1 MRILHILPYF
11 YPAVRF
17 GGPVTVVYGISK
29 ELARRGHEVIVYT
42 SDVDNDYSRV
52 SENIKEIDGIEVH
65 YFRNLTTKTTPYNVF
80 IVPSMVSTLKKT
92 IRSFDVVH
100 IHGYRSFQNPKIC
113 KLSKSKAV
121 PYIIHAHGTLPRIM
135 AWQRLKWVYDVLF
148 GYRLLR
154 DASKVVALSQ
164 LEAQQYK
171 AMGVPEEKI
180 AIIPNGI
187 DLSEYANLPPK
198 GSFKKKFNIDED
210 KRIVLYLGR
219 IHRSKGIDFL
229 IKAYAHLTNDLKF
242 RDALLVIAGP
252 DDGYLTEAKRLVN
265 SLRVADK
272 VVFTGMLSE
281 KEKISAYVDSSIT
294 VNVEPRNV
302 FGLVPL
308 EAAACST
315 PVVVSKGNAISENI
329 HQGKFGFSV
338 EYNDIAGLA
347 EIMRKVISDD
357 VLRNEMGD
365 RGRRFVFEN
374 CNWANVVTKLEK
386 AYEETVNFL
395 HEK

>member
-1 MRILHILPYF
+1 M
-11 YPAVRF
+11 
-17 GGPVTVVYGISK
+17 SK
-29 ELARRGHEVIVYT
+29 DLARRGHEVIVYT
-42 SDVDNDYSRV
+42 SDVDNDYSRG
-52 SENIKEIDGIEVH
+52 SENMKEIDGIEVH

-219 IHRSKGIDFL
+219 LHRSKGIDFL

-252 DDGYLTEAKRLVN
+252 DDGYLTEAKRLAT

-281 KEKISAYVDSSIT
+281 KEKISAYVDSTICT
-294 VNVEPRNV
+294 YLRHYEP

-308 EAAACST
+308 EAAACGT
-315 PVVVSKGNAISENI
+315 PVIVSFGTYMANVVDE
-329 HQGKFGFSV
+329 GKFGFSV
-338 EYNDIAGLA
+338 KYGDINELA
-347 EIMRKVISDD
+347 EIMDKMLNYYELLRK
-357 VLRNEMGD
+357 MGQK
-365 RGRRFVFEN
+365 GRKFVFEN
-374 CNWANVVTKLEK
+374 CDWANIVTKLEK
-386 AYEETVNFL
+386 VYEKVADRLE
-395 HEK
+395 